1 MATVSKPGRVRFGAF
16 EIDLNSRELY
26 KLGIKIK
33 LHDQP
38 FQVLAL
44 LLERPGELVPREQL
58 HQRLWPADTFVD
70 FDLGLNS
77 VIKKLRDALGD
88 SAETPRFI
96 ETLPRRGYR
105 FIAAVDVP
113 VVESA
118 DPIAAAV
125 EQLPL
130 TPDPNDVP
138 PTALSSVRFRR
149 AVFAILTTILII
161 TMIIGFNIGGARSRL
176 LGRPGTTRIE
186 SIAVLPLVNLSGD
199 PGQEYFAAGVT
210 EALITDLGKV
220 SALRVISH
228 TSVMQY
234 RDTKKSLPE
243 IARELDV
250 DVLVEGTVARSGDR
264 VRITA
269 NLVQASPEK
278 HLWADSYER
287 NLGDILMLQDDVAR
301 AIADGIQI
309 KLTPHEQARL
319 ESARTVNPEAYEAYI
334 EGRYFLDLS
343 RWEQGGQEKA
353 AVDFQRATE
362 LDPSWGL
369 PYSGLAEHCIYSW
382 ASMM

>member
-1 MATVSKPGRVRFGAF
+1 M
-16 EIDLNSRELY
+16 
-26 KLGIKIK
+26 
-33 LHDQP
+33 
-38 FQVLAL
+38 
-44 LLERPGELVPREQL
+44 
-58 HQRLWPADTFVD
+58 
-70 FDLGLNS
+70 
-77 VIKKLRDALGD
+77 
-88 SAETPRFI
+88 
-96 ETLPRRGYR
+96 
-105 FIAAVDVP
+105 
-113 VVESA
+113 
-118 DPIAAAV
+118 
-125 EQLPL
+125 
-130 TPDPNDVP
+130 
-138 PTALSSVRFRR
+138 
-149 AVFAILTTILII
+149 
-161 TMIIGFNIGGARSRL
+161 
-176 LGRPGTTRIE
+176 
-186 SIAVLPLVNLSGD
+186 
-199 PGQEYFAAGVT
+199 
-210 EALITDLGKV
+210 ITDLGKV

-353 AVDFQRATE
+353 AGDFQRATE

-369 PYSGLAEHCIYSW
+369 PYSGLADSYLFMGINDVIPNEDCPTKAQAAALEAVKGVAPLPKPIARWRQSNSGAIGIGRNPSAPLCVRLSSIPVCPKLAACTGIGCW
-382 ASMM
+382 LSAELTRDSLK